1 MTLDPLSLSARNLAN
16 HIARGTLSPVEVTRA
31 TLDRVAALNPQINAI
46 VQECGDEAMEA
57 AEALEKRIKA
67 GGRVGKLAGVPV
79 TIKVITDQAGHA
91 TTNGTKLAADLVADE
106 DSPFVERMRAEDALI
121 IGRTNTPAFSYRWF
135 TSNVQHGTTLNPRN
149 ADLTPGGSSGG
160 AGAATA
166 AGLGHIAHGT
176 DIAGSIRYPAYA
188 CGVQGL
194 RPSVGRVPSYNM
206 TGGARPIGP
215 QLMAVSGP
223 LALRVDDLRLALEVM
238 SGEEPGDPLSYPVPL
253 TGPDL
258 PRRAALVRRPDGM
271 AVDPRILDDL
281 DRAAAMLRAAGW
293 EVEEP
298 ASVPALT
305 EAKELQIDLWLMD
318 GFAEKA
324 AAAEAE
330 GDPGALALIGR
341 FAARAADF
349 QPNQLSAVLQRRLA
363 LMREWRMFL
372 SDYPVVLM
380 PVSGE
385 LPFEADEDLTGA
397 DALNRIWDAQL
408 SQIALPLLAL
418 PGLSVCSGIQDGVP
432 SGVQIVTPPWREDI
446 ALLAGEVL
454 EQGFGTPQ
462 PWQG

>member
-1 MTLDPLSLSARNLAN
+1 MTTDPLSLSARSLAN
-16 HIARGTLSPVEVTRA
+16 HVARGTLSPVAVTRA

-46 VQECGDEAMEA
+46 VQDCGEQAMEA
-57 AEALEKRIKA
+57 AAALEKRINA
-67 GGRVGKLAGVPV
+67 GGRAGKLAGVPV
-79 TIKVITDQAGHA
+79 TIKVIADQAGFA
-91 TTNGTKLAADLVADE
+91 TTNGTRLAADLVAEE
-106 DSPFVERMRAEDALI
+106 DSPFVARMRDEDAVI
-121 IGRTNTPAFSYRWF
+121 VGRTNTPAFSYRWF
-135 TSNVQHGTTLNPRN
+135 TSNAQHGTTLNPRN
-149 ADLTPGGSSGG
+149 PDLTPGGSSGG

-194 RPSVGRVPSYNM
+194 RPTVGRVPSYNL
-206 TGGARPIGP
+206 TGGARLIGP

-238 SGEEPGDPLSYPVPL
+238 SGADPRDPLCSPVPL

-258 PRRAALVRRPDGM
+258 PRRAALIRRPDGM

-298 ASVPALT
+298 ATVPPLT

-318 GFAEKA
+318 GFADKA
-324 AAAEAE
+324 ATAEAE
-330 GDPGALALIGR
+330 GDAGAQALIAR
-341 FAARAADF
+341 FAPRAAEF
-349 QPNQLSAVLQRRLA
+349 RPGQLGAALQRRLA

-372 SDYPVVLM
+372 ADYPVVLM

-385 LPFEADEDLTGA
+385 LPFKRDEDLTGA
-397 DALNRIWDAQL
+397 TALDRIWEAQL
-408 SQIALPLLAL
+408 SQIALPLLDL
-418 PGLSVCSGIQDGVP
+418 PGLSVASGIVDGVP

-446 ALLAGEVL
+446 ALMAGEIL
-454 EQGFGTPQ
+454 EQGFGAPQ
-462 PWQG
+462 PWGG

>member
-1 MTLDPLSLSARNLAN
+1 M
-16 HIARGTLSPVEVTRA
+16 
-31 TLDRVAALNPQINAI
+31 
-46 VQECGDEAMEA
+46 
-57 AEALEKRIKA
+57 
-67 GGRVGKLAGVPV
+67 
-79 TIKVITDQAGHA
+79 
-91 TTNGTKLAADLVADE
+91 
-106 DSPFVERMRAEDALI
+106 
-121 IGRTNTPAFSYRWF
+121 
-135 TSNVQHGTTLNPRN
+135 
-149 ADLTPGGSSGG
+149 
-160 AGAATA
+160 
-166 AGLGHIAHGT
+166 
-176 DIAGSIRYPAYA
+176 
-188 CGVQGL
+188 
-194 RPSVGRVPSYNM
+194 
-206 TGGARPIGP
+206 
-215 QLMAVSGP
+215 
-223 LALRVDDLRLALEVM
+223 
-238 SGEEPGDPLSYPVPL
+238 
-253 TGPDL
+253 
-258 PRRAALVRRPDGM
+258 
-271 AVDPRILDDL
+271 
-281 DRAAAMLRAAGW
+281 
-293 EVEEP
+293 
-298 ASVPALT
+298 PALT

-385 LPFEADEDLTGA
+385 LPFKADEDLTGA